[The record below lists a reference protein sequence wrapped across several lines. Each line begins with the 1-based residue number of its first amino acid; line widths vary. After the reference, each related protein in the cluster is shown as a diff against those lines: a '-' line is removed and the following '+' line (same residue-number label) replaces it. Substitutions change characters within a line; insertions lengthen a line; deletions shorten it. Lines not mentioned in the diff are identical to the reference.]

1 MTREEETKAR
11 SRAAWRAWYRR
22 HHAEAK
28 AYYRERY
35 AEKLKNETAK
45 ERELRLARARA
56 HQKKYASRKKK
67 IKE

>member
-1 MTREEETKAR
+1 VKREEETKAR

-35 AEKLKNETAK
+35 AEKLKKETSE
-45 ERELRLARARA
+45 ERELRLAQARK